1 MGTMDEKGENH
12 WNYLRKHNSS
22 SLTWFKRK
30 NIIYKTCCNQTSW
43 SYQQNY
49 NLYHP
54 HTISIQICI
63 KVPLC
68 LSWTIAK
75 YTTIDIKHLQHCKVL
90 KKNKSAFF
98 YWYRQEW
105 DKYGA
110 NTFFFF
116 FSIVVC
122 LILLALYL
130 WPKWTNAIFM
140 QKNQHFVP
148 FPKLIR

>member
-12 WNYLRKHNSS
+12 WNYLRKHNGS

-116 FSIVVC
+116 S
-122 LILLALYL
+122 LYRSMF
-130 WPKWTNAIFM
+130 NSFGIIFM
-140 QKNQHFVP
+140 AKMDKCHFHAKKSAFCP
-148 FPKLIR
+148 ISQTN